1 MSSSL
6 LLALA
11 LLSSVCGMAWL
22 ALAMKVH
29 WQQVRGNSA
38 NSSRTVRL
46 LRVLGVCGLTISLLL
61 CLSSDHGS
69 IATLVWIMS
78 LAASLTKRS
87 ALSPA
92 PLPATKSRSPG
103 STSARR

>member
-11 LLSSVCGMAWL
+11 LFSSVCGMAWL

-29 WQQVRGNSA
+29 WQQVRGNAA

-78 LAASLTKRS
+78 LAASALTVTFLLTWRPHWL
-87 ALSPA
+87 AWLVFW
-92 PLPATKSRSPG
+92 
-103 STSARR
+103 ARD